1 MATDA
6 YGNYSSARGKKAS
19 SKFTRLKAFFLRRQD
34 EEKLFML
41 EKRNGDVYV
50 RPIPHFK

>member
-19 SKFTRLKAFFLRRQD
+19 SKFTRLKAFFKRRDDDAKQ
-34 EEKLFML
+34 FML
-41 EKRNGDVYV
+41 EQREDGLWIK
-50 RPIPHFK
+50 PIPLRR